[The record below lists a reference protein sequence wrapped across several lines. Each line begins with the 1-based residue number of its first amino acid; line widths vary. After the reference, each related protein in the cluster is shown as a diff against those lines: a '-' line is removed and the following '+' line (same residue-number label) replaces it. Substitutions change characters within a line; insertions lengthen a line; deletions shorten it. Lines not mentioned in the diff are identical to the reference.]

1 MQLGNLLE
9 TQASP
14 APIRASRSW
23 GQSLKN
29 RFSRVNRLFL
39 ATVAAPTVLAT
50 LYFGLMASDV
60 YVSES
65 RIVVRSPDKQATTGL
80 GALLQGAGFS
90 RAQDDSYTVRDY
102 VLSRDALR
110 EIDNSL
116 GVSKAFSS
124 DTVDRVSRFGGLDF
138 DTSFEA
144 LYRYY
149 QKKID
154 AQQDTASS
162 ITTLTVRAYTAEDA
176 QNINQKLLE
185 LSEALVNRL
194 NERGRQDLISSA
206 TAEVAAAEKK
216 SKAAALALS
225 AYRNAKGV
233 VDPERQATVQLQQIA
248 KLQDELIATTTQ
260 LAQLRTFTPQNP
272 QISALQKRA
281 STLQGEI
288 DAETTRVTGGERSLA
303 NKAAEYQRLA
313 LEREFADKQLAST
326 LASLEQA
333 RNEAQRKQVY
343 VERIAQP
350 NLPDIALEPR
360 RLRSILATFVL
371 GLVAWGIL
379 SMLLAGVR
387 EHQD

>member
-1 MQLGNLLE
+1 ME
-9 TQASP
+9 TQSSTAP
-14 APIRASRSW
+14 ARTSNTWS
-23 GQSLKN
+23 QSLKQ
-29 RFSRVNRLFL
+29 RFSRINRLFL
-39 ATVAAPTVLAT
+39 LTVAAPTALSTV
-50 LYFGLMASDV
+50 YFGLIASDV

-65 RIVVRSPDKQATTGL
+65 RIVVRSPDKASVSGL
-80 GALLQGAGFS
+80 GALLKGAGFS

-102 VLSRDALR
+102 VLSRDALK
-110 EIDNSL
+110 EIDNAL
-116 GVSKAFSS
+116 DVGKAYSS
-124 DTVDRVSRFGGLDF
+124 GAVDRVSRFGGLDF

-144 LYRYY
+144 LHRYY

-154 AQQDTASS
+154 VQQDTASS
-162 ITTLTVRAYTAEDA
+162 ITTLIVRAYTAQDA
-176 QNINQKLLE
+176 QSINQKLLE
-185 LSEALVNRL
+185 LSEGLVNRL
-194 NERGRQDLISSA
+194 NERGRQDLISFA
-206 TAEVAAAEKK
+206 TAEVAEAEKK

-225 AYRNAKGV
+225 AYRNAKAV

-248 KLQDELIATTTQ
+248 KLQDELITTTTQ

-281 STLQGEI
+281 STLQEEI
-288 DAETTRVTGGERSLA
+288 STETTKITGGERSLA

-313 LEREFADKQLAST
+313 LEREFADKQLASV

-343 VERIAQP
+343 IERIAQP
-350 NLPDIALEPR
+350 SLPDIALEPR

>member
-1 MQLGNLLE
+1 MEIQS
-9 TQASP
+9 TT
-14 APIRASRSW
+14 APTGSSSTLSQTLKQRALRI
-23 GQSLKN
+23 
-29 RFSRVNRLFL
+29 NRLFL
-39 ATVAAPTVLAT
+39 LTVAVPTVLAT
-50 LYFGLMASDV
+50 IYFCFMASDV

-65 RIVVRSPDKQATTGL
+65 RIVVRSPDKPSVSGL
-80 GALLQGAGFS
+80 GALLKGAGFS

-102 VLSRDALR
+102 VLSRDALK
-110 EIDNSL
+110 EIDNAL
-116 GVSKAFSS
+116 DVSKAYSS
-124 DTVDRVSRFGGLDF
+124 DAVDRVSRFGGLDF

-144 LYRYY
+144 LHRYY
-149 QKKID
+149 QKKVD
-154 AQQDTASS
+154 VQQDTASS
-162 ITTLTVRAYTAEDA
+162 ITTLTVRAYTAQNA
-176 QNINQKLLE
+176 QSINQKLLE
-185 LSEALVNRL
+185 LSEGLVNRL
-194 NERGRQDLISSA
+194 NERGRQDLISFA
-206 TAEVAAAEKK
+206 TTEVAEAEKK

-225 AYRNAKGV
+225 AYRNAKAV

-260 LAQLRTFTPQNP
+260 LSQLKTFTPQNP

-281 STLQGEI
+281 STLQEEI
-288 DAETTRVTGGERSLA
+288 SAETTKITGGERSLA

-313 LEREFADKQLAST
+313 LEREFADKQLASA

-343 VERIAQP
+343 IERIAQP
-350 NLPDIALEPR
+350 SLPDIALEPR

-371 GLVAWGIL
+371 GLVAWGVL

>member
-1 MQLGNLLE
+1 ME
-9 TQASP
+9 TQSSTVPTAS
-14 APIRASRSW
+14 STTWS
-23 GQSLKN
+23 QSLKQ
-29 RFSRVNRLFL
+29 RFSHINRLFL
-39 ATVAAPTVLAT
+39 LTVAAPTILSIV
-50 LYFGLMASDV
+50 YFGLIASDV

-65 RIVVRSPDKQATTGL
+65 RIVVRSPDKPSVSGL
-80 GALLQGAGFS
+80 GALLKGAGFS

-102 VLSRDALR
+102 VLSRDALK
-110 EIDNSL
+110 EIDNAL
-116 GVSKAFSS
+116 DVGKAYSS
-124 DTVDRVSRFGGLDF
+124 DAVDRVSRFGGLDF

-144 LYRYY
+144 LHRYY
-149 QKKID
+149 QKKVD
-154 AQQDTASS
+154 VQQDTASS
-162 ITTLTVRAYTAEDA
+162 ITTLIVRAYTAQDA
-176 QNINQKLLE
+176 QSINQKLLE
-185 LSEALVNRL
+185 LSEGLVNRL
-194 NERGRQDLISSA
+194 NERGRQDLISFAA
-206 TAEVAAAEKK
+206 TEVAEAEKK

-225 AYRNAKGV
+225 AYRNAKAV

-260 LAQLRTFTPQNP
+260 LSQLKTFTPQNP

-281 STLQGEI
+281 STLQEEI
-288 DAETTRVTGGERSLA
+288 SAETTKITGGERSLA

-313 LEREFADKQLAST
+313 LEREFADKQLASA

-343 VERIAQP
+343 IERIAQP
-350 NLPDIALEPR
+350 SLPDIALEPR

-371 GLVAWGIL
+371 GLVAWGVL